1 VRLERSALP
10 GIGLLQRFINSHGQR
25 LGVVA
30 HVTGRREFVI
40 YHPSDADAAEQSIVL
55 EAHEAHAVADLLAT
69 EVTSH
74 HVAALERQVPGVD
87 VVRLRIPAGSAFDG
101 HLVPPDRARTA
112 PVVAV
117 IRDEEVIAAP
127 GCDFVYRTGDEIIV
141 AGTAQDTAAL
151 ADLLAGH

>member
-10 GIGLLQRFINSHGQR
+10 GIGLLQRFVNAHGQR

-40 YHPSDADAAEQSIVL
+40 YHPSDGDAAEQTVVL
-55 EAHEAHAVADLLAT
+55 EADEAHAVADLLAA
-69 EVTSH
+69 EVSYH

-87 VVRLRIPAGSAFDG
+87 VVRLRVPAGSAFDG
-101 HLVPPDRARTA
+101 RAVPPDHARTA

-117 IRDEEVIAAP
+117 IRDREVIAAP
-127 GCDFVYRTGDEIIV
+127 GPDFVYRTGDEVIA
-141 AGTAQDTAAL
+141 AGTAHDTAAL
-151 ADLLAGH
+151 ADLFAER